1 MKSIFSILFFSLLFT
16 HCKEDKNHL
25 KRVLP
30 ILGNKDL
37 DYAKGETP
45 DTIYHTINSFQ
56 FLNQD
61 SVKIYSKQFE
71 GKIRVA
77 SFFFTACPT
86 MCPKMTAQMKRF
98 VARTKD
104 LKDQLQILS
113 FSIDES
119 TDTPSRLRWYI
130 KKNGLDM
137 SFWTMF
143 SGREDLI
150 HPLGTESF
158 LVNALEDDE
167 APGGYAH
174 SPNFVLVDTEGHVRG
189 LYDGQVTE
197 EVNRLEK
204 DIRKLIK
211 YENPRN

>member
-1 MKSIFSILFFSLLFT
+1 MKQLLYFIFLIVAIS
-16 HCKEDKNHL
+16 CDEKPK
-25 KRVLP
+25 KMQRVLP

-37 DYAKGETP
+37 DYAKGEVP
-45 DTIYHTINSFQ
+45 DTLYHTISSFQ

-61 SVKIYSKQFE
+61 SVKVYSKQFE

-104 LKDQLQILS
+104 LKDELQVLS

-130 KKNGLDM
+130 AKNGLDM
-137 SFWTMF
+137 SHWTMF
-143 SGREDLI
+143 SGREDLV

-158 LVNALEDDE
+158 LVNALEDDQ

-174 SPNFVLVDTEGHVRG
+174 SPNFVLVDKEGHVRG
-189 LYDGQVTE
+189 LYDGQITE
-197 EVNRLEK
+197 EVDRLEK

-211 YENPRN
+211 YENASK